1 MSLPFDPIAEA
12 HRQWSARWDA
22 ADPMAA
28 VTSVIRVAQFV
39 LSRMNALLEPHGL
52 TFARYEALVLLA
64 FSRRGSLPLG
74 KMGERLMV
82 HPTSITH
89 TIDRLEAN
97 GLVRRIPHEHDR
109 RRTLAEITD
118 EGRDL
123 VERATKDLVEARF
136 AVGDLPDADARG
148 LTDLLRRLR
157 LALGDPEARAEEY

>member
-1 MSLPFDPIAEA
+1 MALPFDPIAEA

-28 VTSVIRVAQFV
+28 VTSIIRVSQLV
-39 LSRMNALLEPHGL
+39 LSRINALLEPHGL

-82 HPTSITH
+82 HPTSITN
-89 TIDRLEAN
+89 TIDRLEAQ
-97 GLVRRIPHEHDR
+97 GLVRRLPHDTDR
-109 RRTLAEITD
+109 RRTLAEITP
-118 EGRDL
+118 EGRDT

-136 AVGDLPDADARG
+136 AVGHLSDADARD
-148 LTDLLRRLR
+148 LTALLGQLR
-157 LALGDPEARAEEY
+157 LALGDPKATSADS